1 MYALTA
7 HPYLLTHLIIN
18 LLIHPYTVSVTS
30 TAIEAE
36 HVRVPCYTTTVFD
49 ALMQEYVYIEIEKCM
64 KTCTQINICINIH
77 VYI

>member
-18 LLIHPYTVSVTS
+18 LLIYPYTVSVTS
-30 TAIEAE
+30 TVIEAE

-49 ALMQEYVYIEIEKCM
+49 ALMQEYIYI
-64 KTCTQINICINIH
+64 
-77 VYI
+77 YI